1 MIDLTDAAISK
12 AIEKTKYRSNRDIR
26 IGIAPSGC
34 AGFEYI
40 IEFADTITKRD
51 LVIDYG
57 KFGIVI
63 DKDSK
68 EFFKGAK
75 LDWVED
81 GFNESFKIINPNE
94 EYSCGC
100 GSSVTFKQGKK

>member
-1 MIDLTDAAISK
+1 MIELTDAAISK

-26 IGIAPSGC
+26 ISIAPSGC

-40 IEFADTITKRD
+40 IEFADTINKCD
-51 LVIDYG
+51 LVLDYG

-68 EFFKGAK
+68 EFFKGAR

-100 GSSVTFKQGKK
+100 GLSVTFK